1 MIRRTTMTSEKI
13 WTWMQAKG
21 KVFKVISNANKG
33 TIEVLNENGETVIR
47 KTNLSRKQVEMVE
60 KNFKN
65 FVSKKLNGSNK
76 IVSKDN
82 FDPMVA

>member
-1 MIRRTTMTSEKI
+1 MTGEKI
-13 WTWMQAKG
+13 WTWRQSKG
-21 KVFKVISNANKG
+21 KIFKVISNANKG
-33 TIEVLNENGETVIR
+33 TIEVLDENGETVIR

-76 IVSKDN
+76 TASQN
-82 FDPMVA
+82 SFDPMIT

>member
-1 MIRRTTMTSEKI
+1 MTSEKI

-33 TIEVLNENGETVIR
+33 TIEVLNESGETVIR

-65 FVSKKLNGSNK
+65 FVSKKLNESNK
-76 IVSKDN
+76 ITSKDN

>member
-1 MIRRTTMTSEKI
+1 
-13 WTWMQAKG
+13 MQAKG
-21 KVFKVISNANKG
+21 KIFKVISNAGKG

-65 FVSKKLNGSNK
+65 FVSKKLNGNNK
-76 IVSKDN
+76 IASKDK

>member
-1 MIRRTTMTSEKI
+1 MTTEKI

-33 TIEVLNENGETVIR
+33 TIEVLNESGETVIR

-65 FVSKKLNGSNK
+65 FVSKKLNESNN
-76 IVSKDN
+76 ITSKDN

>member
-1 MIRRTTMTSEKI
+1 MTSEKI

-33 TIEVLNENGETVIR
+33 TIEVLNESGETVIR

-65 FVSKKLNGSNK
+65 FVSNKLNESNK
-76 IVSKDN
+76 ITSKDN

>member
-1 MIRRTTMTSEKI
+1 MTSEKI

-33 TIEVLNENGETVIR
+33 TIEVLNESGETVIR

-65 FVSKKLNGSNK
+65 FVSKKLNENNK
-76 IVSKDN
+76 ITSKDN

>member
-1 MIRRTTMTSEKI
+1 MTSEKI

>member
-1 MIRRTTMTSEKI
+1 MTSEKI

-76 IVSKDN
+76 IIPKDN

>member
-1 MIRRTTMTSEKI
+1 MTSEKV

-21 KVFKVISNANKG
+21 KVFKVISNASKG

-47 KTNLSRKQVEMVE
+47 RTNLSRKQVEMVE

-65 FVSKKLNGSNK
+65 FVSKKLNGGNK
-76 IVSKDN
+76 ITPKDK

>member
-1 MIRRTTMTSEKI
+1 MTSDKV

-21 KVFKVISNANKG
+21 KIFKVISNANKG
-33 TIEVLNENGETVIR
+33 TIEVIDENGETLIR

-65 FVSKKLNGSNK
+65 FISKKMRDNNK
-76 IVSKDN
+76 ITPKDN

>member
-1 MIRRTTMTSEKI
+1 MTSEKI

-33 TIEVLNENGETVIR
+33 TIEVLNESGETVIR

-76 IVSKDN
+76 ITPKDN

>member
-1 MIRRTTMTSEKI
+1 MTSEKI
-13 WTWMQAKG
+13 WTWRQSKG
-21 KVFKVISNANKG
+21 KIFKVISNASKG
-33 TIEVLNENGETVIR
+33 TIEVLDENGETVIR

-76 IVSKDN
+76 TASQNN
-82 FDPMVA
+82 FDPMIT